1 LRMMRDFIR
10 IRNVNQLEV
19 IMKKSPQLK
28 KTLIKLVLI
37 IAPTLVNFV
46 SSFNKYLQPGG
57 ERMMFIGIFE
67 NCDTTLKQNQT
78 ITDSMLC
85 QKVIDETN
93 LKKHEFLNFAVERG
107 GYEIAYSNQEL
118 GRGHVVPPLGHG
130 KEKNSLGRQG
140 RLYQ

>member
-1 LRMMRDFIR
+1 MMRDFIR

-93 LKKHEFLNFAVERG
+93 LKKHEFFNFAVERG
-107 GYEIAYSNQEL
+107 GYEINDLLDADDFVYHSYNFCSHEEAAEIA
-118 GRGHVVPPLGHG
+118 VNI
-130 KEKNSLGRQG
+130 K
-140 RLYQ
+140 